1 MILLLALLPA
11 LASPAFE
18 RGVEASRAGDQP
30 AAVGAF
36 AEALAEGAVDPA
48 VYHGLGNALYRQ
60 EQVGPAIAAWMRG
73 LRLSPGDA
81 DLRANLAYA
90 RARTQDRL
98 DLPAPSIGPFLW
110 QGWLSPATQARL
122 AGGFATLGLSAQ
134 FLLALR
140 ARQRSQ
146 PSPRPHPGLL
156 LSLLLALLLGLG
168 AALDARR
175 PPAATVLLPQVTVR
189 SALGAEGVEL
199 FVLHE
204 GAVVRTLERWE
215 GGEAGPP
222 AAVLIEL
229 PDARKGWVPASA
241 VDLALP
247 DAPFPLP

>member
-30 AAVGAF
+30 AAVSAF
-36 AEALAEGAVDPA
+36 TEALAEGAVDPA

-98 DLPAPSIGPFLW
+98 DLPDPATGPFLW
-110 QGWLSPATQARL
+110 QGWLSPAAQARL
-122 AGGFATLGLSAQ
+122 AGGLATLGLSLQ
-134 FLLALR
+134 LVLALQ
-140 ARQRSQ
+140 ARRQGR
-146 PSPRPHPGLL
+146 PSPRPHGLL
-156 LSLLLALLLGLG
+156 LLCIMLALFLGGG

-175 PPAATVLLPQVTVR
+175 PPAATVLQPQITVR

-204 GAVVRTLERWE
+204 GAVVRTIERWE
-215 GGEAGPP
+215 GAEAGPP
-222 AAVLIEL
+222 AAVLIQL

-241 VDLALP
+241 VDLADP
-247 DAPFPLP
+247 GSPFPLP